1 MTTTKKKLQITVDKD
16 VAVQAEEVL
25 NKMGMTPSSAIN
37 IFYSQ
42 IANTGEFPF
51 KITTKEN
58 EINTKIDADRAMSQL
73 LSKMEKENK
82 VEHLDT
88 PDKLRKWVEQNNEED
103 GFD

>member
-42 IANTGEFPF
+42 IANTGE
-51 KITTKEN
+51 
-58 EINTKIDADRAMSQL
+58 
-73 LSKMEKENK
+73 
-82 VEHLDT
+82 
-88 PDKLRKWVEQNNEED
+88 
-103 GFD
+103 